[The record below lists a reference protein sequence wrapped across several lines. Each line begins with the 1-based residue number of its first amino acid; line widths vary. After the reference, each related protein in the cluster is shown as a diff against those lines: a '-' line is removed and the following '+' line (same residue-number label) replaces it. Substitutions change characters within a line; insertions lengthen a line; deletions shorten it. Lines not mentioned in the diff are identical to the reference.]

1 MSAYTALLCHI
12 KNKQRRGNVK
22 VLAPEAF
29 SFVAW
34 LNLCGRKLLVHRLR
48 PFTSVYPRDVCFQIP
63 GVQLTPRKRLVA
75 EMRADGREVSLR
87 RKGCRVCA
95 CVM

>member
-1 MSAYTALLCHI
+1 MSAYTAPVYVIL

-34 LNLCGRKLLVHRLR
+34 LILCGRKLLVHRLR
-48 PFTSVYPRDVCFQIP
+48 PFTSV
-63 GVQLTPRKRLVA
+63 LTGDMCVFSIHAICVFSDSRPS
-75 EMRADGREVSLR
+75 ADARQAIGRG
-87 RKGCRVCA
+87 KA
-95 CVM
+95 C